1 MEHPSLVTE
10 PVENSDAD
18 MGGNDVIYTN
28 NVIDWFDDTEQFI
41 RSVERLG
48 SDDEFYLSTYTTA
61 IHNSFEDPDNLAER
75 IGHETGRE
83 VEVIPSEAS
92 GKIHQVTHGKPIE
105 EQPTHNTE
113 DIEAGENG
121 ALLRID

>member
-1 MEHPSLVTE
+1 VEHPSLVTE
-10 PVENSDAD
+10 PVENSAA
-18 MGGNDVIYTN
+18 GGNDVIYTN

-48 SDDEFYLSTYTTA
+48 SDDGFYLSTYTTA
-61 IHNSFEDPDNLAER
+61 IHNSFEGPDDLAER
-75 IGHETGRE
+75 IIQETGRE

-92 GKIHQVTHGKPIE
+92 GKIHQVTYGKPIE

-113 DIEAGENG
+113 EIEAGENG